1 MLVHGTDDQKARW
14 LPHIL
19 DGSEIW
25 CQLFSEPDAGSDLA
39 GLRSRAVRDG
49 DMWTVTGQK
58 TWSSRAHY
66 AAWGLLLARS
76 DPHVPKHAGITAF
89 GLPMDQSG
97 VEVRPLRQVN
107 GDLHFNEV
115 FMEDAAVDDHDRIAA
130 EGEGWAVAR
139 TSLGFERGGMGG
151 TSGSVAGV
159 VRREQLI
166 DHVRANGAAADP
178 IARQRLARVL
188 TDIEVAR
195 WTGARAGARV
205 KAGLPP
211 GPEGSGGKVR
221 LSATMKAIAGLAVD
235 VQGPAGVTDA
245 GDPEWDAVFLTAPS
259 ISIRGGTDEIQ
270 RNIVAERVLGLPREP
285 KAD

>member
-1 MLVHGTDDQKARW
+1 MRRSRRELARYDAPDLYPFAVGLAIVGPTVLVHGSDDQKARW

-49 DMWTVTGQK
+49 ERWTVTGQK

-76 DPHVPKHAGITAF
+76 DPPVPKHAGITAF
-89 GLPMDQSG
+89 GLPMGQPG

-139 TSLGFERGGMGG
+139 TSLGFERGGHGRHQRERAPAWSG
-151 TSGSVAGV
+151 ASSSSTTSGRTAPPPTPSPGSGSPGCSPTSRWPAGP
-159 VRREQLI
+159 
-166 DHVRANGAAADP
+166 A
-178 IARQRLARVL
+178 
-188 TDIEVAR
+188 
-195 WTGARAGARV
+195 
-205 KAGLPP
+205 P
-211 GPEGSGGKVR
+211 GPE
-221 LSATMKAIAGLAVD
+221 
-235 VQGPAGVTDA
+235 PA
-245 GDPEWDAVFLTAPS
+245 
-259 ISIRGGTDEIQ
+259 
-270 RNIVAERVLGLPREP
+270 
-285 KAD
+285 